1 LNFHS
6 LSTLNAILNGI
17 SFLFLMAGLYH
28 ILHGNKEMHKKMMLG
43 AVTMSI
49 LFFISYLIYHIR
61 VGSVPYPYHD
71 WTRPLYFLILVPH
84 VIFAAL
90 MVPFIVALL
99 FFAFKDRFEQHKK
112 LAHWV
117 FPVWSYVSFT
127 GVVIYYMLYIM

>member
-1 LNFHS
+1 
-6 LSTLNAILNGI
+6 
-17 SFLFLMAGLYH
+17 
-28 ILHGNKEMHKKMMLG
+28 MHKKMMLG
-43 AVTMSI
+43 AVTMSV
-49 LFFISYLIYHIR
+49 LFLISYLIYHSQ
-61 VGSVPYPYHD
+61 VGSVSFPYHD
-71 WTRPLYFLILVPH
+71 WTRTLYFIILIPH

-99 FFAFKDRFEQHKK
+99 YFAFKDSFEKHKK